1 STVAALQG
9 MRVCKHT
16 HGELGIAAAAA
27 HHVLLTLP
35 RIVEGHQQTATM
47 MADDILNDPLPISR
61 QPRWGLP
68 SGSGLGI
75 QVDGEKLARYH
86 DNYRRIGQY
95 LPYQTDSLAAE
106 DPDWAPGGRDE

>member
-1 STVAALQG
+1 
-9 MRVCKHT
+9 MRVCKHA

-47 MADDILNDPLPISR
+47 MADDILAEPIPIAL
-61 QPRWGLP
+61 QPRWGIP
-68 SGSGLGI
+68 AGPGLGVE
-75 QVDGEKLARYH
+75 VDEEKLARYH

-95 LPYQTDSLAAE
+95 LPYQPDRLAAE
-106 DPDWAPGGRDE
+106 DPDWRGS